1 MDRKGRT
8 FGQNALH
15 LRSVFSRDRLSP
27 DRRTFDDLVK
37 IWLRRFKVLE
47 SQPKRIVFVVI
58 DTVKMRWI
66 AARLMRGRGGDFLSK
81 ADRVHE
87 LAPGERSSSRPAVYL
102 EADLEKI
109 RKIEPRRSW
118 DIEQVL
124 IKGAPMD
131 HRPTLSYEMSDVLIS
146 GAYLYKGGLRG
157 RYGASNNGL
166 LGAPQGEWREL
177 DSAQLV
183 TCRVGSEHFGHFM
196 WDNLPMEL
204 LPGPRDH
211 PITLSALPRWHEE
224 GYRKVFGMA
233 APPVVARGR
242 VKKLTIYSDVGQNA
256 FRAARYQELRE
267 RARRFVCGDGPLPDR
282 RGVYIMRG
290 RGGEHRE
297 LVNEVEIARE
307 LKAEGFVIID
317 PDKMGGEEITRLS
330 MGARV
335 VAGVEGSHIAHALFS
350 VANNGSF
357 LIIQP
362 PDRFSMVY
370 KEFTDRLGLS
380 YAFLVGDPVDNGFKV
395 EPDRLKRL
403 LERL

>member
-1 MDRKGRT
+1 M
-8 FGQNALH
+8 
-15 LRSVFSRDRLSP
+15 
-27 DRRTFDDLVK
+27 FDDYAKPCLDSC
-37 IWLRRFKVLE
+37 KVE
-47 SQPKRIVFVVI
+47 DSEPERIAFVVI
-58 DTVKMRWI
+58 DTIKMRWM
-66 AARLMRGRGGDFLSK
+66 AARLARGRGGDFLSK

-87 LAPGERSSSRPAVYL
+87 LAPGERSSSQPAVYS
-102 EADLEKI
+102 EVDLEKVQRI
-109 RKIEPRRSW
+109 APWRSW

-131 HRPTLSYEMSDVLIS
+131 HRPTLSYEMSDVLVS
-146 GAYLYKGGLRG
+146 GAYLYKGALRG
-157 RYGASNNGL
+157 RYGAGNDRLFGK
-166 LGAPQGEWREL
+166 PHREWQEL

-204 LPGPRDH
+204 LPGPNDH
-211 PITLSALPRWHEE
+211 PITLCALPRWHEE

-233 APPVVARGR
+233 APPVVMRGR
-242 VKKLTIYSDVGQNA
+242 VRKLTVYSDVGQNA
-256 FRAARYQELRE
+256 FRAARYQELRA
-267 RARRFVCGDGPLPDR
+267 RARRFVCGDKPLPDR
-282 RGVYIMRG
+282 RGVFVLRG

-297 LVNEVEIARE
+297 LINEAEIARE
-307 LKAEGFVIID
+307 LKAEDFVIVD
-317 PDKMGGEEITRLS
+317 PDKMDGEEITRLA

-350 VANNGSF
+350 VADGGAF

-370 KEFTDRLGLS
+370 KEFTDRMGLS
-380 YAFLVGDPVDNGFKV
+380 YAFIVGDPVDNGFQV